1 MKKIWLRRLLLSY
14 LPVFFIVSMILF
26 LLFFQTLNEQNRS
39 EAMKA
44 NAFLTQQV
52 DRYTENSLKSIDYR
66 VVRDIL
72 TNEDVKYF
80 FNRKKEDVYANIQ
93 AVKVMDDLK
102 FNYPMIDSVYFVRF
116 ADGFVL
122 GPGSSTISNFAD
134 EPFIRSYMKNGMTA
148 KWTGQRDFRPFIN
161 PKDKPEKVVTLVRK
175 APYFTS
181 EVQGLYVV
189 NVSLSKLRQFI
200 GQMYNADTSFVRWID
215 SDGNNLLASGKQE
228 PKSSEVFS
236 SVKSAYTGWTTE
248 SGLVNGSVVKFTFT
262 LYNIWMVG
270 AVVVVLIGIVWLFY
284 VTKRNYKPVQQL
296 VSLIET
302 YSLKTQPAIKEDRN
316 EFGFIQYALENLMEQ
331 KEQYQQKYKEHLI
344 MQKKYRFQE
353 LLEGTTAINE
363 QEWAAELLRY
373 DLNVEGKSA
382 IVHVSEIDG
391 YGRFMRAYNEQDQS
405 LLKFVVISVL
415 QETAKNYELPVWAEW
430 VEDNR
435 LASIVWLPED
445 EDSEASHDQ
454 LMQAFGQWIE
464 HNLSFTVTIGK
475 GKMARTA
482 GELRESYELALQ
494 SLDYKPVIGINRII
508 EPMQVTRSDNEIQ
521 EYFKSIYLL
530 AQSLRLSEDEWKQHL
545 DSFFNML
552 KEAYSPRKEIESLLQ
567 FLMQHL
573 DREFLELSKEYR
585 DVWKVA
591 LKEINQI
598 GSYWDTLEE
607 LHTAFVRIFMTLTA
621 EMQTL
626 RDSRSNRSMIGDI
639 RNYIEANYVNPN
651 LSLDFLSEKFQ
662 LSAKYLSKMFKE
674 EFGENFVDFMIGLR
688 INKAKQM
695 LLETDAPIQDI
706 SQQIGY
712 VNYKSFNRAF
722 KNVVGLSPRDF
733 RKQYRES

>member
-39 EAMKA
+39 EALKA

-52 DRYTENSLKSIDYR
+52 DRFTENSLKSIDYR

-72 TNEDVKYF
+72 TNADVKNF
-80 FNRKKEDVYANIQ
+80 FSRKKEDVYANIQ
-93 AVKVMDDLK
+93 AVKAMDDLK
-102 FNYPMIDSVYFVRF
+102 FNYPMIDSVYFVRLT
-116 ADGFVL
+116 DGFVL
-122 GPGSSTISNFAD
+122 GAGSSTISTFAD
-134 EPFIRSYMKNGMTA
+134 EPFIRSYMKNGMTS
-148 KWTGQRDFRPFIN
+148 KWTGQRDFKPFVN
-161 PKDKPEKVVTLVRK
+161 PKDKPVKVITLVRQ

-181 EVQGLYVV
+181 EIQGLYVV
-189 NVSLSKLRQFI
+189 NVSLDKLRHFI
-200 GQMYNADTSFVRWID
+200 GQMYNADISFVRWID
-215 SDGNNLLASGKQE
+215 SSGNNMLASGKQE
-228 PKSSEVFS
+228 PKTNEVFS
-236 SVKSAYTGWTTE
+236 SVTSAYTGWTTE
-248 SGLVNGSVVKFTFT
+248 SGLVNGSVVKFAFT

-270 AVVVVLIGIVWLFY
+270 AVVVVLIGIIWLFY

-296 VSLIET
+296 VSLIQT
-302 YSLKTQPAIKEDRN
+302 YSLKTQPAMKEDRN

-382 IVHVSEIDG
+382 IVHVGEIDG
-391 YGRFMRAYNEQDQS
+391 YAGFMRAYNEQDQS

-415 QETAKNYELPVWAEW
+415 QETAKNHEITVWAEW

-435 LASIVWLPED
+435 LACIVWLPED
-445 EDSEASHDQ
+445 GRPEESNDK
-454 LMQAFGQWIE
+454 LLQAFGQWIE
-464 HNLSFTVTIGK
+464 HNLSFTVTIGQ
-475 GKMARTA
+475 GKMAQAA

-494 SLDYKPVIGINRII
+494 TLDYKPVIGINRII

-521 EYFKSIYLL
+521 EFFKSIYLL
-530 AQSLRLSEDEWKQHL
+530 TQSLRLSENEWKQHL
-545 DSFFNML
+545 DSFFGML
-552 KEAYSPRKEIESLLQ
+552 KAAYSPRKEIESLLQ

-591 LKEINQI
+591 LKEIKQI
-598 GSYWDTLEE
+598 GTYWDTLEE
-607 LHTAFVRIFMTLTA
+607 LHAAFERIFLTLTT

-639 RNYIEANYVNPN
+639 RNFIEAHYDNPN

-695 LLETDAPIQDI
+695 LVETDAPIQDI
-706 SQQIGY
+706 SQRIGY

-733 RKQYRES
+733 RKQYRE